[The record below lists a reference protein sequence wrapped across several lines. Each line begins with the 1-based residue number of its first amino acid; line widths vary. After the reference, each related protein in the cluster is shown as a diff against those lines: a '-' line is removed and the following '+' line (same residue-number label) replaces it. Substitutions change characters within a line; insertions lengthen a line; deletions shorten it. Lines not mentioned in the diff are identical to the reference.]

1 MVGKEIRKDDIE
13 RWEVLSGTENPLV
26 ESSDMVGQIMSHPL
40 SRVDMVADD
49 DVSSVRFIPRRIWP
63 NVNNRRTTV
72 ASMKT
77 FDSDG
82 PGA

>member
-13 RWEVLSGTENPLV
+13 RWEVRSGTENPLV

-49 DVSSVRFIPRRIWP
+49 DVSSVRFIPRRI
-63 NVNNRRTTV
+63 
-72 ASMKT
+72 
-77 FDSDG
+77 
-82 PGA
+82 